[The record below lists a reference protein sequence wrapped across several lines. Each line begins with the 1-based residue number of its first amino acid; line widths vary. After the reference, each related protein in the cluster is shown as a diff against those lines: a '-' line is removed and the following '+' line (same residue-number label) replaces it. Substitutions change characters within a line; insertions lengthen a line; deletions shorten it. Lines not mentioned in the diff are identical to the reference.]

1 MTVHAGR
8 LLRIAALATAASAGT
23 AILAGAQIVT
33 PDISREVEVAR
44 QVLATPQMKKAIDY
58 VDGSD
63 DETVQEWLSICN
75 AYGPSFD
82 ETYRSRL
89 LYKLF
94 RIYGLDNVHI
104 DDGKNVIGVRKGTGG
119 GPTVV
124 LNAHH
129 DNVALLPR
137 EQPVEAFVA
146 DGRVWCPAAAD
157 DLRGTVQ
164 MLSVLRAMNA
174 GNIQTKGDVWFTG
187 FTAEEVNSIG
197 SEYFV
202 RGNYPLNLDWKK
214 GDIMVQFHGGAGE
227 GVTSGSN
234 NYIHS
239 TQLRVFTPLDWPR
252 WRTDAVDALGPI
264 MTRINQEIRDPR
276 SLEID
281 ERGSGST
288 VALTADIL
296 YLNMSMIQ
304 GDAILNGTADEAW
317 VRIDLRS
324 PVEERLWAVHRQIQK
339 IADEVTREMGPGF
352 SFVYEI
358 NQASG
363 TPGIDGFDKV
373 NNAPTKMAL
382 AAAQALYG
390 GRPTVDPTR
399 GCGDC
404 VRAFMSG
411 MPMLSFRGNV
421 TDFGEGGR
429 FTRESQGGLKS
440 PTRRRTSGHDVTE
453 SAEIV
458 SAWAGIKQGL
468 LFAVSY
474 AGLSESAP
482 APGRE

>member
-1 MTVHAGR
+1 MPVFAGR
-8 LLRIAALATAASAGT
+8 LLRIAALAAAASAGI
-23 AILAGAQIVT
+23 AVLAGAQIVS
-33 PDISREVEVAR
+33 PDVSREVQIAR
-44 QVLATPQMKKAIDY
+44 QVLATPQMKKAMDY

-63 DETVQEWLSICN
+63 DEMVQEWLSICN

-104 DDGKNVIGVRKGTGG
+104 DDAKNVIGVRKGTGG

-129 DNVALLPR
+129 DNVALMPR
-137 EQPVEAFVA
+137 EQPIEAFVA
-146 DGRVWCPAAAD
+146 DGRVWCPAAGD
-157 DLRGTVQ
+157 DLRGIVQ
-164 MLSVLRAMNA
+164 LLSVLRAMNA

-187 FTAEEVNSIG
+187 FTGEEVNSIG

-202 RGNYPLNLDWKK
+202 RENYPLNLDWKK
-214 GDIMVQFHGGAGE
+214 GDIIVQFHGGAGD

-234 NYIHS
+234 NYIHA

-252 WRTDAVDALGPI
+252 WRTDAVDALAPI
-264 MTRINQEIRDPR
+264 MARIDKELRDPR

-281 ERGSGST
+281 ERGTGST
-288 VALTADIL
+288 VALTDSIL

-304 GDAILNGTADEAW
+304 GDAILNGTADEAS

-324 PVEERLWAVHRQIQK
+324 PFEARLWQAHRQIMK
-339 IADEVTREMGPGF
+339 IADEVTKQMGPGF
-352 SFVYEI
+352 TYVYEI
-358 NQASG
+358 DQAAG
-363 TPGIDGFDKV
+363 TPGIEGFDKV

-382 AAAQALYG
+382 AAAEVLYG
-390 GRPTVDPTR
+390 GKATVDPTR

-440 PTRRRTSGHDVTE
+440 AVRRRTSGHDVTE

-474 AGLSESAP
+474 AGLSEAAP
-482 APGRE
+482 APARQ